1 MAELTNSA
9 WCCGEPVQG
18 LSARLAHGSHSVIGG
33 HMRKSGFAL
42 IISFTTLLASTLA
55 FAESATCRP
64 PSDGQPLSLSG
75 CQQGD
80 TLVLREIH
88 FETDSA
94 QLRADSINFLNQLV
108 YELRNNPTVKV
119 EIQGHTD
126 SVGSSL
132 YNLTLSQNRAA
143 SVKSYL
149 VGAGVNPAQLVPR
162 GYGFNIPIADNAT
175 SQGRA
180 LNRRVEMKLVGTVV
194 LAPEQRPAPLT
205 EPLDVYIS
213 TFHAK
218 PQVLTVPAGSRVKWT
233 NYDEISHD
241 ITFNGVMGSRIWTSP
256 WLGNTYTH
264 TFEQPGE
271 YHYRC
276 SVHKDVNGK
285 IVVKPR
291 LDEVQV
297 TMSPAYPGQT
307 TSSYEARQSTK
318 KL

>member
-1 MAELTNSA
+1 
-9 WCCGEPVQG
+9 
-18 LSARLAHGSHSVIGG
+18 
-33 HMRKSGFAL
+33 MRKL
-42 IISFTTLLASTLA
+42 IVNILVGVAVLGASSFLHAEKAS
-55 FAESATCRP
+55 CRP
-64 PSDGQPLSLSG
+64 PSDGAPLSLSG
-75 CQQGD
+75 CEKGD
-80 TLVLREIH
+80 TLVLREIL

-108 YELRNNPTVKV
+108 YELRKNPTVKV

-126 SVGSSL
+126 TVGSAL
-132 YNLTLSQNRAA
+132 YNVTLSQNRAE

-149 VGAGVNPAQLVPR
+149 VGAGVNPDQLVPR
-162 GYGFNIPIADNAT
+162 GYGFNMPIADNAT
-175 SQGRA
+175 AEGRA
-180 LNRRVEMKLVGTVV
+180 LNRRVEMKLVGTLV
-194 LAPEQRPAPLT
+194 LAAQPKPAALA

-218 PQVLTVPAGSRVKWT
+218 PQVLTVPAGARVKWT

-241 ITFNGVMGSRIWTSP
+241 ITFNGAMGSRIWTSP

-291 LDEVQV
+291 LDEVV
-297 TMSPAYPGQT
+297 STMSPAYPGQT
-307 TSSYEARQSTK
+307 TSSYKAEQSTK

>member
-149 VGAGVNPAQLVPR
+149 VGAGVNPVP
-162 GYGFNIPIADNAT
+162 
-175 SQGRA
+175 
-180 LNRRVEMKLVGTVV
+180 K
-194 LAPEQRPAPLT
+194 
-205 EPLDVYIS
+205 
-213 TFHAK
+213 
-218 PQVLTVPAGSRVKWT
+218 
-233 NYDEISHD
+233 
-241 ITFNGVMGSRIWTSP
+241 
-256 WLGNTYTH
+256 TH
-264 TFEQPGE
+264 T
-271 YHYRC
+271 
-276 SVHKDVNGK
+276 
-285 IVVKPR
+285 
-291 LDEVQV
+291 L
-297 TMSPAYPGQT
+297 
-307 TSSYEARQSTK
+307 
-318 KL
+318 